1 MAIFHFSIKIGSR
14 GKGQSAIAAAAYRS
28 GTKLMNE
35 ELLQASDYTRKG
47 GIIHSEIA
55 LCAYAPTEYTDRET
69 LWNAVHKIE
78 KQKNAQLWRE
88 FEAALPAELGHDEH
102 IQIVRNFVKR
112 LTKQG
117 MCVDWSIHDTGK
129 GNPHVHMMC
138 TMRSILPDGTW
149 AAKSRK
155 IYELDAEGNKIFQK
169 IDKLGHKQYK
179 THKESFNN
187 WDSKDRIKEWRIAW
201 EQVVNAF
208 LPEALHID
216 HRSYAEQGIDKIPT
230 IHEGYGARGRE
241 RSGKLSDRCEY
252 NRQTRLQNQLLS
264 EIKELESQMFTV
276 VNTVNDCKQRLEEE
290 KSVSESATP
299 EVLLS
304 ENPTELCNTSCNT
317 PCYNTCDTENEE
329 DKAKSHEIWHG
340 VVQAREKFCR
350 VYQLYKESEVLK
362 KLKDKM
368 GDVGKIQE
376 VIQNYESDLQRI
388 AELEQEIQGYSI
400 WHPKK
405 KKAAQLK
412 LIKIQ
417 NKLPDEKLI
426 KQYQK
431 VVSTHQAISQR
442 LSELWAY
449 KKSSAESALHT
460 FVDVYKKIREAGLV
474 EQAEKALLEF
484 AVPVFMSELVPEPD
498 SKAIWAKQEEHI
510 QNVIHGDTPAA
521 PDQSEKSPAHQAYF
535 TREQLHQLDRRLKEE
550 QQKKAEIQKK
560 SIKRKSR

>member
-35 ELLQASDYTRKG
+35 ELLQVSDYTRKG

-55 LCAYAPTEYTDRET
+55 LCAYAPTEYTNRET

-88 FEAALPAELGHDEH
+88 FEAALPVELGHDEH

-252 NRQTRLQNQLLS
+252 NRLTKLQNELQS
-264 EIKELESQMFTV
+264 EIQELKSKMESC
-276 VNTVNDCKQRLEEE
+276 D
-290 KSVSESATP
+290 SER
-299 EVLLS
+299 
-304 ENPTELCNTSCNT
+304 
-317 PCYNTCDTENEE
+317 
-329 DKAKSHEIWHG
+329 AKSREIWHG

-368 GDVGKIQE
+368 GDVGKMQE
-376 VIQNYESDLQRI
+376 VIQNYESNLQRI

-449 KKSSAESALHT
+449 KKSSAESALYT

-484 AVPVFMSELVPEPD
+484 AVPVFMSELVPESD
-498 SKAIWAKQEEHI
+498 SKAILAKQEEHI
-510 QNVIHGDTPAA
+510 QSVIHCDTSDTS
-521 PDQSEKSPAHQAYF
+521 DQSEKSPEHRAYF
-535 TREQLHQLDRRLKEE
+535 TREKLHELDRRLKEE
-550 QQKKAEIQKK
+550 RKKTEIQEK
-560 SIKRKSR
+560 SVKRRKSR